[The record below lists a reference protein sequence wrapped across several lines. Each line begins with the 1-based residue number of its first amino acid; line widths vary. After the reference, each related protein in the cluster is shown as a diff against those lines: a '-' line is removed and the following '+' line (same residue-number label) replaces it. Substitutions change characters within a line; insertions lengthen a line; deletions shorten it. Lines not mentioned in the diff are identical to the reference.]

1 LYVAIAAI
9 AAGTLPIAQVA
20 NQPLSVVAAHFLPPA
35 ALQFFNV
42 GGAVVA
48 VIGTTN
54 GMLLCGSKS
63 LLAAVDD
70 GWFPKASGAVNRRF
84 GTPHFLLTLLYIVG
98 LMPIVFGIP
107 LDMIASSVSAM
118 GQLMFVFVNIAALRM
133 RYVRPDLHAAAPFKL
148 GLRFQWLLTIVG
160 SGVCVVQSALLLSQG
175 LSRQMLLTFVIVVVF
190 VLGWGFF
197 RYPHVRRL
205 NEINAKL

>member
-1 LYVAIAAI
+1 
-9 AAGTLPIAQVA
+9 
-20 NQPLSVVAAHFLPPA
+20 
-35 ALQFFNV
+35 
-42 GGAVVA
+42 
-48 VIGTTN
+48 
-54 GMLLCGSKS
+54 
-63 LLAAVDD
+63 
-70 GWFPKASGAVNRRF
+70 
-84 GTPHFLLTLLYIVG
+84 
-98 LMPIVFGIP
+98 
-107 LDMIASSVSAM
+107 M

-133 RYVRPDLHAAAPFKL
+133 RYVRPDLHAGAPFKL